1 MTPRVY
7 YKRLDRFPSLTAT
20 IKDANGDAVD
30 LTNAT
35 DVKFWLKNAQTG
47 EVKINGAAA
56 DFLNPR
62 TSGKVKYNWGA
73 TDLDT
78 PGEWEAEFKLTWPTA
93 LPQTTPND
101 GRILVTVTAGVS

>member
-7 YKRLDRFPSLTAT
+7 YKRLDRFPALLAT

-35 DVKFWLKNAQTG
+35 AVKFWLKNAQTG
-47 EVKINGAAA
+47 EVKINGADAT
-56 DFLNPR
+56 FQNPR
-62 TSGKVKYNWGA
+62 TAGQVKYEWDA
-73 TDLDT
+73 DDLDT
-78 PGEWEAEFKLTWPTA
+78 PGEWEAEFKLTWPTS